1 MNFVRG
7 SSPFWEKLKQANQ
20 PFLYPLEVLGQ
31 YQVLP
36 IELYLMSLVF
46 LVVKNKNKNHIYL
59 NLKKK
64 MKKN

>member
-7 SSPFWEKLKQANQ
+7 SPFWEKLKQANQ

-31 YQVLP
+31 YQILP

-46 LVVKNKNKNHIYL
+46 LVVKNK
-59 NLKKK
+59 LKITFI
-64 MKKN
+64 

>member
-1 MNFVRG
+1 LG
-7 SSPFWEKLKQANQ
+7 KTKSKQANQ

-46 LVVKNKNKNHIYL
+46 LVVKNKIKITFI
-59 NLKKK
+59 
-64 MKKN
+64 